1 MMKTLTDL
9 HHPEL
14 PMMKLLMMIKHLLL
28 ICQHLTQILDQTVL
42 VSTMKKGLDL
52 MEPVSMMKK
61 VLDPMDLSMMKTLTD
76 LHHPE
81 LPMMK
86 LPVMIKHLLL
96 ICQHLTQILD
106 QTVLVSTMKKGLDLM
121 EPVSMM
127 KKVLDPMDLSMTK
140 TLTDL
145 DHP

>member
-14 PMMKLLMMIKHLLL
+14 PMMKLL
-28 ICQHLTQILDQTVL
+28 
-42 VSTMKKGLDL
+42 
-52 MEPVSMMKK
+52 
-61 VLDPMDLSMMKTLTD
+61 
-76 LHHPE
+76 
-81 LPMMK
+81 
-86 LPVMIKHLLL
+86 VMIKHLLL

-106 QTVLVSTMKKGLDLM
+106 QTVLVSTMKKSLDLM

-127 KKVLDPMDLSMTK
+127 KKVLDLMDLSMLK

-145 DHP
+145 DHPDLVMTDPHPLDLMTTGHHLMMKMEDPHPLDQMTDLHSMTTILLNLLESAMMVTPNLVSTTLM